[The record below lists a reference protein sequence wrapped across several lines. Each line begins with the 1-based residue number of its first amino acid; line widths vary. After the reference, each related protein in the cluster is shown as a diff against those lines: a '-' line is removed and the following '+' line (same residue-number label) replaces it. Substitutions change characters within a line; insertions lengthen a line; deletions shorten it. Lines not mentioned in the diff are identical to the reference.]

1 MAMKRE
7 EPRNMNRKTIVLGG
21 LAACLAATAP
31 AGAPVSAQAADF
43 AGKTIEWIIP
53 FGVGGGSDKWARFYA
68 PWIGKALPGSPVIV
82 VKNEPGGGSITA
94 TNRFAARARPDGLTV
109 MGTSGSTQFPYLLG
123 DRRVKYEY
131 KDWNIFLASATGG
144 VVYISTSFDVKSAK
158 DIVKLKDRK
167 LLYGSSGATSL
178 DLVPI
183 LGFEL
188 IGLNVEPVFG
198 IKSRG
203 AARLGLERGELTID
217 YQTTSAYLSQV
228 VPLVKEGKVVP
239 LWSWGTLDVDGNLA
253 RDPTVPDLPHFG
265 EVYEMIT
272 GKKPSGTAWNA
283 WQAFFAAGF
292 PGQKMAFLPKG
303 TPKDIVDAY
312 RAAMTKVFADPG
324 FKSASRKALGV
335 YPQFTGAA
343 AERTMVR
350 AIKID
355 KDDRDWVRAWLKRR
369 FQVELK

>member
-1 MAMKRE
+1 MI
-7 EPRNMNRKTIVLGG
+7 RKSIALGG
-21 LAACLAATAP
+21 IAACLAAAAST
-31 AGAPVSAQAADF
+31 GLSTSAHAADF

-68 PWIGKALPGSPVIV
+68 PSIGKALPGSPVVV

-94 TNRFAARARPDGLTV
+94 ANRFAARAKPDGLTFI
-109 MGTSGSTQFPYLLG
+109 GTSGSTQFPYLLG

-144 VVYISTSFDVKSAK
+144 VVYLNTSFGVKAAK
-158 DIVKLKDRK
+158 DIGTLKGKK

-188 IGLNVEPVFG
+188 LGLDVEPVFG

-203 AARLGLERGELTID
+203 DARLGLERGELTID

-239 LWSWGTLDVDGNLA
+239 LWSWGTLDADGNLA

-265 EVYEMIT
+265 EVYEMVT

-283 WQAFFAAGF
+283 WQAFFVAGF

-303 TPKDIVDAY
+303 TPKDIIEAY

-324 FKSASRKALGV
+324 FKASSRKALGV

-343 AERTMVR
+343 AEKTMLR

-355 KDDRDWVRAWLKRR
+355 SDDRNWVRAWLKRR

>member
-1 MAMKRE
+1 MD
-7 EPRNMNRKTIVLGG
+7 RKSFVLGG
-21 LAACLAATAP
+21 IAALLMTSAP
-31 AGAPVSAQAADF
+31 AGGPTPAQAADF
-43 AGKTIEWIIP
+43 AGKTVEWIIP

-68 PWIGKALPGSPVIV
+68 PWIGKALPGEPTVV

-94 TNRFAARARPDGLTV
+94 TYRFAARAKPDGLTFI
-109 MGTSGSTQFPYLLG
+109 GTSGSTQFPYLLG

-131 KDWNIFLASATGG
+131 KDWPIFLASATGG
-144 VVYISTSFDVKSAK
+144 VVYISTSFGVKSAK
-158 DIVKLKDRK
+158 DIISLKDKK

-188 IGLNVEPVFG
+188 LGLNVEPVFG

-203 AARLGLERGELTID
+203 DARLGLERGELTID

-239 LWSWGTLDVDGNLA
+239 LWSWGTLDADGNLA

-265 EVYEMIT
+265 EVYEAIT
-272 GKKPSGTAWNA
+272 GKKPSGSAWNA
-283 WQAFFAAGF
+283 WQAFFVAGF

-312 RAAMTKVFADPG
+312 RGAMTKAFSDPG
-324 FKSASRKALGV
+324 FKAGSRKALGV

-343 AERTMVR
+343 AEKTMVR
-350 AIKID
+350 ATRID
-355 KDDRDWVRAWLKRR
+355 ADDRNWVRDWLKRR